1 MLIRAAIGLISM
13 KRPWVQLL
21 VVALLGIMIG
31 RFLPVGRANTGLV
44 AGEEANEPGM
54 RRSTKV
60 SNRQHSGTAASSL
73 SALRKEIHAARPDQL
88 PNLVYRSLEIADHAE
103 RWAVMLE
110 AFKHAD
116 ASNVRAIYKEFAKI
130 TRETGRINH
139 EEWRLALFEVG
150 RIGGAEVMETWIAEA
165 RGLDEMSLTLYGV
178 AFADPKA
185 AMDWYNGTSNTD
197 YPKKERLLP
206 LLIGGATLKNAEE
219 GIRMMEEL
227 PVKNRLNC
235 VGHFSWNLI
244 QKEGL
249 DRAVDWMLEVRK
261 SSAAT
266 EPGYAKAV
274 EDEIYN
280 KLFGAAEWTG
290 GARELAGHLARIH
303 QDTPIA
309 PNRML
314 STVSRMH
321 GNYGLD
327 LMDELARN
335 PATANSEALELAVT
349 QVAGKSAK
357 NSPAEVN
364 KWLERHPASPL
375 APRIQQMMSGSAAQ

>member
-1 MLIRAAIGLISM
+1 M
-13 KRPWVQLL
+13 KQPWVQLL
-21 VVALLGIMIG
+21 AVALLGIAIG
-31 RFLPVGRANTGLV
+31 RFLPVSRVDAGQATGEV
-44 AGEEANEPGM
+44 ANESGTG
-54 RRSTKV
+54 RSTKV
-60 SNRQHSGTAASSL
+60 FSRQHSGTAASSL
-73 SALRKEIHAARPDQL
+73 SALRKEIQAARPDQL
-88 PNLVYRSLEIADHAE
+88 PNLVYRSLKIADHAE

-116 ASNVRAIYKEFAKI
+116 VSNVREIYKEFAKI
-130 TRETGRINH
+130 TRETGRINQD
-139 EEWRLALFEVG
+139 EWRLALFEVG
-150 RIGGAEVMETWIAEA
+150 RIGGAEVMKTWIAEA
-165 RGLDEMSLTLYGV
+165 RGPDEMSLTLYGV

-206 LLIGGATLKNAEE
+206 LLIGGATLKSAEE

-227 PVKNRLNC
+227 PVKNRLGC

-244 QKEGL
+244 QNEGI
-249 DRAVDWMLEVRK
+249 DRAVEWMLDVRK

-266 EPGYAKAV
+266 EPAYAKAV

-280 KLFGAAEWTG
+280 KLYGAAEWTDG
-290 GARELAGHLARIH
+290 VRELAGHLVRIH

-309 PNRML
+309 PNRLL

-321 GNYGLD
+321 GNWGLD

-335 PATANSEALELAVT
+335 PTTANSEALELAVT
-349 QVAGKSAK
+349 QAAGKSVK
-357 NSPAEVN
+357 DSPAAVS

-375 APRIQQMMSGSAAQ
+375 APRIQQMMNGSAVLPIKAGEAIE